1 VNDNIIKAKRGASGF
16 EEAFFHSNDTYIHP
30 SAIVGDNVEL
40 GNNVK
45 VGPFCVIAG
54 NVKIGDNTRLH
65 ANVMVGFPAQNIG
78 TKESYGNIEIG
89 QNCELREFVTIH
101 ASKYPDGLTKI
112 GNSCYI
118 MNYSHVSHDSI
129 LEDNVTLINNVSL
142 GGHSYIEKNAF
153 LMAYAAT
160 HQFCRVGTFTAVAPF
175 SGARQ
180 DLPPFCLFNE
190 QPAAYAGLN
199 IIALKRAGFSSE
211 TINALKHVT
220 KLFYNEK
227 MFITK
232 IKEIVANEP
241 WGNNPQVQHF
251 LNFIENSKRGVSMR
265 AVSDQNNKV
274 QQQEGL

>member
-1 VNDNIIKAKRGASGF
+1 VNDNIIKTKKEASGF
-16 EEAFFHSNDTYIHP
+16 EEAFFHSNGTYIHP
-30 SAIVGDNVEL
+30 SAIVGANVEL
-40 GNNVK
+40 GCNVK
-45 VGPFCVIAG
+45 IGPFCVIAG
-54 NVKIGDNTRLH
+54 NVKIGDNTRFH

-78 TKESYGNIEIG
+78 TKESLGNIEIG

-101 ASKYPDGLTKI
+101 ASKYPEGLTKL
-112 GNSCYI
+112 GNNCYI

-190 QPAAYAGLN
+190 QPGAYAGLN
-199 IIALKRAGFSSE
+199 VIALKRAGFSSE

-227 MFITK
+227 MLISR
-232 IKEIVANEP
+232 IKEIAVNES
-241 WGNNPQVQHF
+241 WGTNPHVQHF

-265 AVSDQNNKV
+265 AVSDQNNGNKLPEV
-274 QQQEGL
+274 L

>member
-1 VNDNIIKAKRGASGF
+1 MNNNIIEAKKGASNF
-16 EEAFFHSNDTYIHP
+16 EEAFFNSDVTYIHP
-30 SAIVGDNVEL
+30 SAIVGEKVEL
-40 GNNVK
+40 GKNVK
-45 VGPFCVIAG
+45 VGPFCVITG
-54 NVKIGDNTRLH
+54 KVKIGDNTRFH

-78 TKESYGNIEIG
+78 TEKSLGQIEIG

-101 ASKYPDGLTKI
+101 ASKYPDGSTKI
-112 GNSCYI
+112 GNNCYI
-118 MNYSHVSHDSI
+118 MNYSHVSHDST

-160 HQFCRVGTFTAVAPF
+160 HQFCRIGTFTAVAPF

-190 QPAAYAGLN
+190 QPGAYAGLN
-199 IIALKRAGFSSE
+199 IIALKRAGFTSE

-227 MFITK
+227 MFVTK
-232 IKEIVANEP
+232 IKEIASNES
-241 WGNNPQVQHF
+241 WGNDLHVQHF

-265 AVSDQNNKV
+265 AISDQNSK
-274 QQQEGL
+274 QQQEIL

>member
-1 VNDNIIKAKRGASGF
+1 VNNNIIEAKKGASSF
-16 EEAFFHSNDTYIHP
+16 EEAFFHLNETYIHP
-30 SAIVGDNVEL
+30 SAIVGENVEL
-40 GNNVK
+40 GSNVK
-45 VGPFCVIAG
+45 IGPFCIVVG

-65 ANVMVGFPAQNIG
+65 ANVVVGFPAQNIG
-78 TKESYGNIEIG
+78 TKESYSKIEIG
-89 QNCELREFVTIH
+89 QNCELREFVTVH

-112 GNSCYI
+112 GNHCYI
-118 MNYSHVSHDSI
+118 MNYSHISHDCI

-190 QPAAYAGLN
+190 QPGAYAGLN
-199 IIALKRAGFSSE
+199 IIALKRAGFTTE

-220 KLFYNEK
+220 KLFYNQK
-227 MFITK
+227 TLITK
-232 IKEIVANEP
+232 IREIALTES
-241 WGNNPQVQHF
+241 WGNDPHVQHF

-265 AVSDQNNKV
+265 CVCDTKNKLG
-274 QQQEGL
+274 ESI